1 MITIHVFCSLMFG
14 PDICGTQTKK
24 IHAII
29 QYKGQTYP
37 IKKDLECET
46 DKLTHVYTFII
57 KPDATYS
64 ILVDNNEKAS
74 GSIYEDWDI
83 LPPRY
88 IEDTA
93 ARKVSS
99 MDAVESFLYYSYG

>member
-1 MITIHVFCSLMFG
+1 MFG

-64 ILVDNNEKAS
+64 ILVDQNEKAS

-99 MDAVESFLYYSYG
+99 MDAVESFLYCSCG